1 MSQESPSGR
10 ASPGGA
16 DQWVRPYTSI
26 GPFEI
31 PMISIIILHL
41 AFLPVE
47 SMLGAIYESVPPERQ
62 ANYNNR
68 HYYVDTNYV
77 SSGGRDRMK

>member
-1 MSQESPSGR
+1 MPAHPEFRSCRSEF
-10 ASPGGA
+10 
-16 DQWVRPYTSI
+16 SI
-26 GPFEI
+26 CTAA
-31 PMISIIILHL
+31 LL
-41 AFLPVE
+41 E

-68 HYYVDTNYV
+68 DYYVDTNYV